1 MVLDLIASFNWD
13 RPVYFAITVG
23 SDGYQS
29 LEDYFQLEGLTY
41 RLVPIKTP
49 KQGGLIGR
57 INTDIM
63 YDNLMHKFKFGGLN
77 NPNVYLDENNLRM
90 TMNFRNNFTRLA
102 DALLAEGKK
111 DKALEVLDRCMEVMP
126 LSTVS
131 PNYFMVG
138 IVKDYVR
145 AGDLKKSEELM
156 NSIIDYS
163 DQNLAYYLSL
173 NKDKIKSANRDI
185 QLYLYMLQEVM
196 NISSKSGQ
204 EDVYKKVTPVLDH
217 YGELFNTMVS
227 R

>member
-1 MVLDLIASFNWD
+1 
-13 RPVYFAITVG
+13 
-23 SDGYQS
+23 
-29 LEDYFQLEGLTY
+29 
-41 RLVPIKTP
+41 
-49 KQGGLIGR
+49 
-57 INTDIM
+57 
-63 YDNLMHKFKFGGLN
+63 
-77 NPNVYLDENNLRM
+77 
-90 TMNFRNNFTRLA
+90 
-102 DALLAEGKK
+102 
-111 DKALEVLDRCMEVMP
+111 MEVMP

-138 IVKDYVR
+138 IVKDYIR
-145 AGDLKKSEELM
+145 AGNLKKSEELM

-204 EDVYKKVTPVLDH
+204 DDVYKKVTPVLEH